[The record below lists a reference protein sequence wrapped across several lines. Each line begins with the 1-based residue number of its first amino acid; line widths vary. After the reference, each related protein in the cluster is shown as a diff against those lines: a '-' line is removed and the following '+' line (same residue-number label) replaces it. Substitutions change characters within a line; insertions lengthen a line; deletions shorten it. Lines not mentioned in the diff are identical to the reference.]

1 MFGILFIIGIIYLI
15 RLYHRHQLNS
25 RVNIVNWGGSAS
37 TQKKPKTSYQK
48 MQDEDEEGDDI
59 EMPQFVL

>member
-25 RVNIVNWGGSAS
+25 RVNIVNWGASAS
-37 TQKKPKTSYQK
+37 TEKPKASYQK
-48 MQDEDEEGDDI
+48 MQDEDDI